1 MTHALQFRDVV
12 KDYRGLRPLRV
23 AALDVGMRERVAVAG
38 LDVPA
43 AETFINL
50 ATGAGLPDTGEVR
63 VMGQPTSAI
72 TDGDNWLASL
82 DRFGIVSHRA
92 VLLEGSTVAQNIAM
106 SYTLSIDPIPADV
119 RAQVDAIAARVDL
132 PASLL
137 ETSLAAAGAAA
148 RVRTHLA
155 RALAL
160 NPSIL
165 IFEHATLGVARDD
178 VDGLAASIVR
188 ATADREVAVV
198 ALTDDDVLAKG
209 LKGRRL
215 KLNAGTGE
223 MKKGRVYLFPWST
236 NK

>member
-1 MTHALQFRDVV
+1 MSAALEFRDVV
-12 KDYRGLRPLRV
+12 KDYRGLRPLRI
-23 AALDVGMRERVAVAG
+23 AALTVEPRDRVAIAG

-72 TDGDNWLASL
+72 TDGDNWLVSL

-92 VLLEGSTVAQNIAM
+92 VLLEESTVAQNIAM

-119 RAQVDAIAARVDL
+119 RVKVSAVARQVELSSADL
-132 PASLL
+132 DRP
-137 ETSLAAAGAAA
+137 LAAAGAAA

-160 NPSIL
+160 APSIL
-165 IFEHATLGVARDD
+165 IFEHATLGVPRED
-178 VDGLAASIVR
+178 VGALAASIVR
-188 ATADREVAVV
+188 ATDGRELAVV
-198 ALTDDDVLAKG
+198 ALSDDDVLAKG
-209 LKGRRL
+209 LNGRRL
-215 KLNAGTGE
+215 RLDAATGKLNGDRPRFFG
-223 MKKGRVYLFPWST
+223 F
-236 NK
+236 

>member
-1 MTHALQFRDVV
+1 MTHALEFRDVV

-23 AALDVGMRERVAVAG
+23 ASLEVGMRERVAVAG
-38 LDVPA
+38 VDVPA

-119 RAQVDAIAARVDL
+119 RAQVDAIAGLVDL

-148 RVRTHLA
+148 KVRTHLA

-165 IFEHATLGVARDD
+165 IFEHATLGVPRED

-188 ATADREVAVV
+188 ATADREMAVV
-198 ALTDDDVLAKG
+198 ALTDDEVLAKG

-215 KLNAGTGE
+215 RLDAATGKLKAPSIFS
-223 MKKGRVYLFPWST
+223 R
-236 NK
+236 